1 MAIIIKEQYAWT
13 FDPTLDPVDATQD
26 ALLLRDHRMG
36 LIFFILISATITQP
50 YCNVTFLLISFYWP
64 GARYNSN
71 HYEAIFSGK
80 EDCGIVA
87 VMEAGVVMGGRNDK
101 QMQDMC
107 THIHIQHNIGTWV
120 NINIL
125 GARVILALSLFI
137 CVTSTLSTDISFIG
151 LLQNSKV
158 KKE

>member
-36 LIFFILISATITQP
+36 LFFLYLSVQQSHNLIAMSLF
-50 YCNVTFLLISFYWP
+50 CSFP
-64 GARYNSN
+64 FTGPVHGIIAI